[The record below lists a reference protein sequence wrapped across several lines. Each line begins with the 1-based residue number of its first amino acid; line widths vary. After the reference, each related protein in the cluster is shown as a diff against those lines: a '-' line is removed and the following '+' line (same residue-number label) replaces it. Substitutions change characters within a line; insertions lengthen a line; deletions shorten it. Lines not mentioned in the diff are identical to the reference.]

1 MTFAT
6 EKPHKLCFVTI
17 GATASFDALIRT
29 CLAPA
34 FLATL
39 AELGYTDLLL
49 QYGKTG
55 ERILDEL
62 CPPKQPATAESES
75 GGLRNVG
82 GVEIAGFDF
91 SAEGLAVPMR
101 AAKGLEGGQQS
112 VEGVVVSHAG
122 RYTTGTAACWDGTD
136 YSMKAPHRRNH

>member
-1 MTFAT
+1 MTTTAAAR
-6 EKPHKLCFVTI
+6 PRKLCFVTI
-17 GATASFDALIRT
+17 GATASFDALIRA

-55 ERILDEL
+55 ELILDEL
-62 CPPKQPATAESES
+62 CPRTRSGLAEGEGE
-75 GGLRNVG
+75 GGPRNVN

-101 AAKGLEGGQQS
+101 AAKGLEGAQQS
-112 VEGVVVSHAG
+112 VEEGVVLSHAG
-122 RYTTGTAACWDGTD
+122 E
-136 YSMKAPHRRNH
+136 